1 MPIQVLEHED
11 APEEALLEADNSQN
25 DAPED
30 ALLEADDSQ
39 NDAPEDALR
48 EADDSQ
54 NDALEE
60 ALLEAD
66 DLQNST
72 GSYLVYNHCKT
83 CFGTVEALPQSEQ
96 KVAGRT
102 AVRFHKDESKN
113 DNIFC
118 YAKYGTQFFDYDCLP
133 EGSKCRKRF
142 YEKAFVGKLTGKLA
156 FDNCI
161 FLA

>member
-1 MPIQVLEHED
+1 MACRALVFALLGSVSARTPVARDHAVREEGTPAPSVLEHED
-11 APEEALLEADNSQN
+11 APEEALLEAD
-25 DAPED
+25 
-30 ALLEADDSQ
+30 DS
-39 NDAPEDALR
+39 
-48 EADDSQ
+48 
-54 NDALEE
+54 
-60 ALLEAD
+60 
-66 DLQNST
+66 QNST

-133 EGSKCRKRF
+133 EGSKCRKSVF
-142 YEKAFVGKLTGKLA
+142 HKAFVGKLTGKVA